1 VFSVMVNNSVRL
13 KPLKLCTMMLVS
25 CIRCGTFVL
34 VFVAVSV
41 TLLRGTG
48 DAVCVNC
55 CVCVFLD
62 CHQLQFIITPAA
74 VLCK

>member
-1 VFSVMVNNSVRL
+1 MFSVMVNNSVRL

-34 VFVAVSV
+34 VFVAV

-55 CVCVFLD
+55 CVCVCVFRSSSATIHYYTCCCTL
-62 CHQLQFIITPAA
+62 
-74 VLCK
+74 